1 MSFRKKMLVA
11 SKFSTIYC
19 IKLLEQIMQLQP
31 QDIIPISQA
40 RAKLTQ
46 LADEVATQGRHK
58 VLTRNGE
65 SYVAIVTADEL
76 EELEQYRA
84 QQRVADMQ
92 AFIAAAQDVEAGRVY
107 SGEQFKNV
115 MAQWRERA
123 ASLSTQSAVTQPN
136 E

>member
-1 MSFRKKMLVA
+1 M
-11 SKFSTIYC
+11 
-19 IKLLEQIMQLQP
+19 MQLQP

-92 AFIAAAQDVEAGRVY
+92 AFIAAAQDIEAGRVH
-107 SGEQFKNV
+107 SGEQFKPV
-115 MAQWRERA
+115 MANWRQRA
-123 ASLSTQSAVTQPN
+123 RQLLPDSPAIQPGKR
-136 E
+136 

>member
-1 MSFRKKMLVA
+1 ML
-11 SKFSTIYC
+11 
-19 IKLLEQIMQLQP
+19 LQP

-65 SYVAIVTADEL
+65 SYVAIITADEL
-76 EELEQYRA
+76 EELEQFRA

-92 AFIAAAQDVEAGRVY
+92 AFITAAQDIEAGRVY
-107 SGEQFKNV
+107 SGDQFKPILV
-115 MAQWRERA
+115 QWRERA
-123 ASLSTQSAVTQPN
+123 ARLAASSLAPKPIKR
-136 E
+136 